1 MRLITPRNALLLMG
15 ILSLGG
21 SVILW
26 RWYDAR
32 YTRFPVHRLPRWEM
46 FKSWRVL
53 RTQEY
58 VADATLAVAGFH
70 KHHGKLPF
78 NSPDREYQF
87 SITLGHDLS
96 GTWTNTNRLNH
107 DRVVFWNLPAGEQ
120 RDGWGNLLHYHFDHD
135 GDGIV
140 YPGVERWGTAPGVKP
155 VHRPFVVWSDGPN
168 GRDEGGEGDD
178 IRGW

>member
-1 MRLITPRNALLLMG
+1 MRLITPRNALRLMG
-15 ILSLGG
+15 ILVLGG
-21 SVILW
+21 SAILW
-26 RWYDAR
+26 RWYEAR
-32 YTRFPVHRLPRWEM
+32 YTRFPVHRLPHWEM
-46 FKSWRVL
+46 FESWRVS

-58 VADATLAVAGFH
+58 VATATLAVAGFH
-70 KHHGKLPF
+70 KHYGKLPF

-96 GTWTNTNRLNH
+96 GVWTNTNRLNH

-140 YPGVERWGTAPGVKP
+140 HPGVERWGTAPGAKP
-155 VHRPFVVWSDGPN
+155 VHRSFVVWSDGPN
-168 GRDEGGEGDD
+168 GRDDGGEGDD